1 MSDKRAER
9 GLVERRVEL
18 DARAMKRIIR
28 RIGHQ
33 LVEGV
38 ADLST
43 LALIGIRTRGVPL
56 AHRLQAIIAEAEGF
70 SPPVG
75 ELDITLYRDDVF
87 EGLDLPVVRPTVLP
101 FEVQG
106 RHVVLVDDVL
116 FTGRTTRAALDAVM
130 DWGRP
135 ECVRLA
141 VLIDRGHREL
151 PLHADVVGARVDTD
165 RGEAID
171 VKLAEIDGRDA
182 VILLGAPDHR
192 SPETG

>member
-1 MSDKRAER
+1 MTDKRSER
-9 GLVERRVEL
+9 GLIERRVEL
-18 DARAMKRIIR
+18 EARAMKRIIR

-33 LVEGV
+33 IVEGV
-38 ADLST
+38 SDLDD
-43 LALIGIRTRGVPL
+43 LVLIGIRTRGVPL
-56 AHRLQAIIAEAEGF
+56 ARRLQAIIAEAEGF
-70 SPPVG
+70 EPPVG

-135 ECVRLA
+135 RCIRLA
-141 VLIDRGHREL
+141 VLVDRGHREL
-151 PLHADVVGARVDTD
+151 PLHADVVGAKVDTD
-165 RGEAID
+165 RSEAID

-182 VILLGAPDHR
+182 VILLGAPDHHT
-192 SPETG
+192 PEGG